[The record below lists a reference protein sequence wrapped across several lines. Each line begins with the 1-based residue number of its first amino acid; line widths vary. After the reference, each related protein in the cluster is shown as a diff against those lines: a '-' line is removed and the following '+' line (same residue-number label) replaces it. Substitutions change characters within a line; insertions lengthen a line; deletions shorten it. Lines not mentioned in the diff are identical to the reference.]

1 MGIKKTFLLRLDPAV
16 LAAIETWAVDEFR
29 SSQGQLEW
37 IITQAL
43 KAHSRYPVSSTDVTD
58 GKAVKESNEELG

>member
-1 MGIKKTFLLRLDPAV
+1 MAIKKTFLLRLDPAIM
-16 LAAIETWAVDEFR
+16 AAIETWAVDEFR

-43 KAHSRYPVSSTDVTD
+43 KEHNRYPNPSDNTIEST
-58 GKAVKESNEELG
+58 SNNDEL

>member
-16 LAAIETWAVDEFR
+16 LAAIETWAVNEFR

-43 KAHSRYPVSSTDVTD
+43 KAHGRYPVSSTDVTD